1 MATFWFIFQMMVNE
15 GYNAIL
21 REIDLMRLANIGTE
35 VQSHSAVKSALC
47 NNC

>member
-1 MATFWFIFQMMVNE
+1 MATVWFIFQLMVEE

-35 VQSHSAVKSALC
+35 VQSNPLNAIMV
-47 NNC
+47 NT